1 MEATKTIGII
11 LMTMLFYSFG
21 ITMLAHFIPADNLAY
36 VDVFSSSGAQLD
48 FEEVGEQLDD
58 SIQDQINVPL
68 IDLAALVFYSG
79 NILIDFFLNFI
90 FAFPQ
95 MVQILLSVMFNFMDV
110 DIFIQ
115 TTVKQAVGIIVFV
128 PFVLLLLSFIL
139 NMRSGRGV
147 V

>member
-1 MEATKTIGII
+1 MDATKTIGII

-36 VDVFSSSGAQLD
+36 VDIFSSSGAQLD
-48 FEEVGEQLDD
+48 FETVGEQLDD

-115 TTVKQAVGIIVFV
+115 TTVKQAVGIMVFV